1 VNVFALS
8 IGQAF
13 ATFLHVEALRT
24 IQGYWSQP
32 TNGGSQ
38 RGSAV
43 THKPI
48 VIERTD
54 WRITKAACSCGEP
67 LRLGLDSYS
76 FKKQGE
82 KLVDAF
88 QKHKIERLTERKK
101 AVQSAAAALDR
112 VVLGL

>member
-1 VNVFALS
+1 MA
-8 IGQAF
+8 
-13 ATFLHVEALRT
+13 
-24 IQGYWSQP
+24 
-32 TNGGSQ
+32 
-38 RGSAV
+38 

-54 WRITKAACSCGEP
+54 WRITKAVCSCGDP
-67 LRLGLDSYS
+67 LPLGFDSYS

-101 AVQSAAAALDR
+101 TVQRVKMALDR
-112 VVLGL
+112 VVSGL